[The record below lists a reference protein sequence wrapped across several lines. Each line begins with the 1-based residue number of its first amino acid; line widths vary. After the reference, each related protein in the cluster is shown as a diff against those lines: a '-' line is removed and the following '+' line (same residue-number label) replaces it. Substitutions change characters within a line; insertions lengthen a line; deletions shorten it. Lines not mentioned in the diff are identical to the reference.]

1 MPDLVYVKDVS
12 PEQIRVAII
21 CRKRDE
27 NTEFNQK
34 NATKRVFFHGKM

>member
-1 MPDLVYVKDVS
+1 VVFLITS
-12 PEQIRVAII
+12 ILI

-34 NATKRVFFHGKM
+34 NATKRAFFHGKI